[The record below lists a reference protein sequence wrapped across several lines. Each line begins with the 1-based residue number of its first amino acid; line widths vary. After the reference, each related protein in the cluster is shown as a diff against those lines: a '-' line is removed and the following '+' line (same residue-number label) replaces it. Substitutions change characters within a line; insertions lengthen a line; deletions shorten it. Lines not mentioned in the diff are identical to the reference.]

1 MTDLSHIDVGTILP
15 QQPPFRF
22 VDTLESW
29 DGKTTVTGLSVSTDI
44 LLIEKGLLSEAGL
57 LEHIAQSCAARI
69 GYETVYI
76 RHEPMR
82 IGFIGQVK
90 DYKIARLPRVGER
103 LRTTVEL
110 VSDVFG
116 ISLCDVSVRSGEQFI
131 AKASIKTALKSD

>member
-1 MTDLSHIDVGTILP
+1 MTDLTHIDMGTILL
-15 QQPPFRF
+15 QQRPFRF

-29 DGKTTVTGLSVSTDI
+29 DPKTTVTGFSIEPDV
-44 LLIEKGLLSEAGL
+44 LLLENGLLSEAGL
-57 LEHIAQSCAARI
+57 LEHMAQSCAARI

-76 RHEPMR
+76 KHEPVK

-116 ISLCDVSVRSGEQFI
+116 ISLCDVSVRSGDQFI
-131 AKASIKTALKSD
+131 AKASLKTAIKSD